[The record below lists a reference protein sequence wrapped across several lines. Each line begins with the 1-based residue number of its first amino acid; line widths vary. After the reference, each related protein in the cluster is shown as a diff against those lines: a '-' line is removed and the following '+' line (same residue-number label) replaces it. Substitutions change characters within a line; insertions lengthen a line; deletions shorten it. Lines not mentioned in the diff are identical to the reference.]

1 MAVLKIRKFGDLIL
15 KEKCIQI
22 ANIDYELEELVKN
35 MAKTMYEAPGIG
47 LAAPQVG
54 VLKQLFIC
62 DIGDGLQVYVNPKI
76 LAIEGEDMDEEGCLS
91 VPGINVPVK
100 RAKKIKVVALNMNKK
115 KVTFVANNL
124 LLARAIQH
132 EIDHLHGII
141 ILDRTDSENRRRALS
156 ELNEN
161 AKRN

>member
-1 MAVLKIRKFGDLIL
+1 MAILTIRKFGDLIL

-22 ANIDYELEELVKN
+22 ADIDHELEELVKN

-54 VLKQLFIC
+54 ILEQLFIC

-76 LAIEGEDMDEEGCLS
+76 LDVEGEDIDEEGCLS

-100 RAKKIKVVALNMNKK
+100 RAKKIKVVASNMNKK
-115 KVTFVANNL
+115 RVTFVADN
-124 LLARAIQH
+124 LLARTIQH

-141 ILDRTDSENRRRALS
+141 ILDRTDSENRRRALW

-161 AKRN
+161 TKRN